1 MPAARLAS
9 LLILAAFCAVL
20 TLPAQQQAAADSFF
34 FLQFADPQFGMH
46 TKDRDF
52 VQETANYE
60 FAVATANRLRPR
72 FVIICGDLVNKPG
85 DVPQIQ
91 EYLRISAKL
100 DPAIK
105 LYHVAGNHDVG
116 NEPTPEALA
125 AYRARFG
132 PDYYSFRQGDV
143 YGIVLNSSLIHSPQK
158 APEELKKQDAWLAA
172 ELEKARK
179 SGAPHVVVFQHHP
192 FFLERADEPDQYF
205 NIPLVRRKPL
215 LEQFR
220 EAGVKF
226 LFAGHYHRN
235 AYGRDGEMEMI
246 TTGPVGMPLG
256 GARSGLRVVWVTG
269 REIKHQYF
277 EYGALPNQATLPA
290 R

>member
-1 MPAARLAS
+1 MPASRVAL
-9 LLILAAFCAVL
+9 LLILAALFAAL
-20 TLPAQQQAAADSFF
+20 TLPAQQQQASADSFF

-116 NEPTPEALA
+116 NEPT
-125 AYRARFG
+125 
-132 PDYYSFRQGDV
+132 
-143 YGIVLNSSLIHSPQK
+143 
-158 APEELKKQDAWLAA
+158 
-172 ELEKARK
+172 
-179 SGAPHVVVFQHHP
+179 
-192 FFLERADEPDQYF
+192 
-205 NIPLVRRKPL
+205 
-215 LEQFR
+215 
-220 EAGVKF
+220 
-226 LFAGHYHRN
+226 
-235 AYGRDGEMEMI
+235 
-246 TTGPVGMPLG
+246 
-256 GARSGLRVVWVTG
+256 
-269 REIKHQYF
+269 
-277 EYGALPNQATLPA
+277 
-290 R
+290 